1 MKVKIKRSVLIIFNL
16 ATVLLLIIAI
26 SDSQRNRKLYIDEQ
40 CKNALL
46 VYELNDR
53 NTMIDE
59 LQERQIKRGN
69 ENDYKY

>member
-59 LQERQIKRGN
+59 LQEQIDKKG
-69 ENDYKY
+69 K

>member
-53 NTMIDE
+53 NAMIDE
-59 LQERQIKRGN
+59 LQEQIDKKG
-69 ENDYKY
+69 K